1 MARLPITYATLIAEL
16 DARVDTLLRT
26 HAALPPSCTAA
37 AELSA
42 HIEGLKVER
51 SAHAARSHISRGDP
65 VVVAARGSTAPHG
78 TSGVAAYISE
88 SGDVLLKDPS
98 TAHIKHSSG
107 TWIPRRDLE
116 KIV

>member
-1 MARLPITYATLIAEL
+1 MARLPITYSTLIAEL
-16 DARVDTLLRT
+16 DARIETLLLT

-42 HIEGLKVER
+42 HIDGLKVER
-51 SAHAARSHISRGDP
+51 SSLAARSHISRGDP
-65 VVVAARGSTAPHG
+65 VVVATRGGPAPRG
-78 TSGVAAYISE
+78 TSGVAAYISD